1 MWLDFSLTLFVAL
14 PSVLELSLTL
24 CDLVENTEL
33 YGSQEQCIAVCLYL
47 NFFSILNFTFFSFT
61 ASGKINK

>member
-14 PSVLELSLTL
+14 PSVLELSLML

-33 YGSQEQCIAVCLYL
+33 YGS
-47 NFFSILNFTFFSFT
+47 
-61 ASGKINK
+61 